1 MWGKSWKRFGNLQ
14 NMSTYLVAMVVG
26 EFDMISNLIKE
37 GIVVSVYT
45 APEQSARGRFAIDV
59 ATKALSFFT
68 ETFGIPYPL
77 KNWQMQRV
85 QFVTYYPISGFA
97 QFDAAHHIYPES
109 KLWDTFVQ
117 DVMLGSAFVKDAMI
131 SSHPDEADEIFNAF
145 SYHKDQASCGC
156 CTNICGYSTVVIGK
170 GVWSKIE
177 NMADTWTKQVGFP
190 LVTVKQDADG
200 HCIFQQERFLTDS
213 SLNVDDNSLRDIP
226 LTSAHRMILI
236 RSIVLNFETQKPQR

>member
-1 MWGKSWKRFGNLQ
+1 MGVMENWGLV
-14 NMSTYLVAMVVG
+14 TYA
-26 EFDMISNLIKE
+26 
-37 GIVVSVYT
+37 
-45 APEQSARGRFAIDV
+45 
-59 ATKALSFFT
+59 
-68 ETFGIPYPL
+68 ETFLLVDEKLSSYEIKADAARAICHVLSNHWFGSL
-77 KNWQMQRV
+77 
-85 QFVTYYPISGFA
+85 VTMAWWTGLWLSERFA
-97 QFDAAHHIYPES
+97 QFDAAHHIYPEL

-145 SYHKDQASCGC
+145 SYHKGSSIVGC
-156 CTNICGYSTVVIGK
+156 CTNIVDIQPCIGK

-177 NMADTWTKQVGFP
+177 NMTDTWTKQVGFP